1 MRHPEKI
8 TAIGASRLPY
18 MNAIDLPWPGVGNK
32 QDTHPRGISP
42 SNCYFKLGFDW
53 GNSLGRDSLGGGMA
67 GFDRVKS
74 KSGQFFRLYG
84 MDSSQR
90 F

>member
-1 MRHPEKI
+1 MRLPEKI

-53 GNSLGRDSLGGGMA
+53 ENKLGRDTM
-67 GFDRVKS
+67 
-74 KSGQFFRLYG
+74 
-84 MDSSQR
+84 
-90 F
+90 